1 MRFCLIRRD
10 EGSVTPLILGFAIII
25 AAIITTFS
33 DITYLG
39 NAHLALK
46 SEGERVLA
54 ESMRDLSA
62 DYYYQGNSALGSSAL
77 GSSALGS
84 SALGSSATSISAP
97 GNSALGSSAL
107 GNSALGSS
115 ALGSSATSIS
125 ALGSSTIS
133 TSAST
138 NSVPINCQNTYIN
151 ILNGL
156 QKTRFYLSNEPIA
169 IKGYKCKNYWIEL
182 EIATKVLLP
191 FLPRFLGDINPTVT
205 SVIRGGTRYFSD

>member
-115 ALGSSATSIS
+115 
-125 ALGSSTIS
+125 TIS

>member
-1 MRFCLIRRD
+1 MRFRLIRRD
-10 EGSVTPLILGFAIII
+10 EGSVTPLVLGFAIII

-54 ESMRDLSA
+54 ESMRDLSV
-62 DYYYQGNSALGSSAL
+62 DYYYQGSSAL

-84 SALGSSATSISAP
+84 SAM
-97 GNSALGSSAL
+97 
-107 GNSALGSS
+107 
-115 ALGSSATSIS
+115 
-125 ALGSSTIS
+125 S
-133 TSAST
+133 TSASI

-151 ILNGL
+151 ILNAL
-156 QKTRFYLSNEPIA
+156 QKFRFYLSEEPIA

-182 EIATKVLLP
+182 EISAKVKLP
-191 FLPRFLGDINPTVT
+191 FLPRFLGDVNPTVT
-205 SVIRGGTRYFSD
+205 SVISGGTRYFSD

>member
-62 DYYYQGNSALGSSAL
+62 DYYYQGNSALGSSA
-77 GSSALGS
+77 
-84 SALGSSATSISAP
+84 TSISAPGNSAP

-107 GNSALGSS
+107 G
-115 ALGSSATSIS
+115 
-125 ALGSSTIS
+125 SSTIS
-133 TSAST
+133 TSASP